1 MMIGYVTIGAVDEAK
16 ARAFYDAVFGAM
28 SCDQKF
34 SDGGWTGY
42 GAKGQEN
49 HDVYIVAKPADGNP
63 ARAGNGIMISFK
75 AKTKGEVEA
84 AHKAGLSHGGTDE
97 GAPGPRPADS
107 TTFFGA
113 YLRDPTGNKICVYC
127 KPS

>member
-1 MMIGYVTIGAVDEAK
+1 MMIGYVTIGALDGEASGK
-16 ARAFYDAVFGAM
+16 FYDAVFGAM
-28 SCDQKF
+28 GCDQKF

-42 GAKGQEN
+42 GAKGQDN
-49 HDVYIVAKPADGNP
+49 HDVYIVAKTADGNP

-75 AKTKGEVEA
+75 AKTKPEVEA
-84 AHKAGLSHGGTDE
+84 AYKAGLGHGGTDE

-107 TTFFGA
+107 KTFFGA

-127 KPS
+127 KP

>member
-1 MMIGYVTIGAVDEAK
+1 MMIGYVTIGALDDEK
-16 ARAFYDAVFGAM
+16 AGKFYDAVFGAM
-28 SCDQKF
+28 GCDRKF

-42 GAKGQEN
+42 GEKGQDG
-49 HDVYIVAKPADGNP
+49 HDVFVVSKTANGEP

-75 AKTKGEVEA
+75 AKTKTEVEA
-84 AHKAGLSHGGTDE
+84 AYKAGLSHGGKDE

-107 TTFFGA
+107 TSFFGA

-127 KPS
+127 KP

>member
-16 ARAFYDAVFGAM
+16 AKTFYDAVFGAM

-42 GAKGQEN
+42 GAKGQDN

-84 AHKAGLSHGGTDE
+84 AHKAGITHGGTDE

-127 KPS
+127 KPQ